1 MNLHLDGRDVRNGA
15 VIYAAGDT
23 VAALILGQFSLARL
37 LGMMLVGATL
47 YAWEIPN
54 YFRWIDRR
62 TEGMPRGLRFAAA
75 RTGLALLY
83 FNPLWIA
90 RHLLFI
96 ALFGGQWTTVHWG
109 LLHTALLSWLFN
121 IPLSAIGNAIIQV
134 ALPFRWRFAGSAIF
148 SGLMAIY
155 YALSGVWFHAGK

>member
-1 MNLHLDGRDVRNGA
+1 MKLRLDRRDVANGA
-15 VIYAAGDT
+15 LIYAAGDT
-23 VAALILGQFSLARL
+23 VAALILGQFSPGRL
-37 LGMMLVGATL
+37 LGMMLVGATI

-54 YFRWIDRR
+54 YFRWIDHR
-62 TEGMPRGLRFAAA
+62 TEGMPRGMRFALA

-96 ALFGGQWTTVHWG
+96 AIFSGRWSTVHWG

-121 IPLSAIGNAIIQV
+121 IPLSAVGNAVIQV
-134 ALPFRWRFAGSAIF
+134 ALPFRWRFVGSAVF
-148 SGLMAIY
+148 SGLMAVY
-155 YALSGVWFHAGK
+155 YALSGVWFRAGS